1 MILDCQ
7 LSKFSFF
14 SRIGFNCKN
23 KVSKNTG
30 GFIFFLKPEIEAR
43 VFWHRAGRPELEG
56 TVARKKKRF
65 LIWKVWYTRI
75 HMFNTI
81 MGGLGGLCCQDMERN
96 DGAGRL
102 TNVSFIG

>member
-56 TVARKKKRF
+56 TVARKKKK
-65 LIWKVWYTRI
+65 IS
-75 HMFNTI
+75 
-81 MGGLGGLCCQDMERN
+81 DMESVVYQN
-96 DGAGRL
+96 PHVQHYHGWTWGPPL
-102 TNVSFIG
+102 SGHGKE

>member
-56 TVARKKKRF
+56 TVARKKK
-65 LIWKVWYTRI
+65 
-75 HMFNTI
+75 NS
-81 MGGLGGLCCQDMERN
+81 DMESVVYQNPHVQRYH
-96 DGAGRL
+96 GWTWGPPL
-102 TNVSFIG
+102 SGHGKE